1 MFTKNISPMLN
12 QFFIREFKQLMNKY
26 NSISEKDTKKIERLL
41 RFTEEIEGKEYIF
54 QDFNRALALVWQGW
68 NYRHANWRSF
78 KGKAMKDPLIRS
90 LQEKIE
96 IM

>member
-1 MFTKNISPMLN
+1 MLN

-54 QDFNRALALVWQGW
+54 QDFNRALALV
-68 NYRHANWRSF
+68 
-78 KGKAMKDPLIRS
+78 
-90 LQEKIE
+90 
-96 IM
+96 